1 MTKTTSILV
10 LIPVLLLGLF
20 MIAKGQHPSAY
31 KYLFRNTIQSKSKK
45 YELGA
50 VLRGRV
56 YYPRYFYIPSS
67 KQYVVYSNVDDT
79 GLFCL
84 ESKSTVRDG
93 KTHALLDESGNVLH
107 SLETPLRFSCRSGCF
122 YGTKHFVPWLET
134 GKSDTVS
141 YHQIYNANQDFNRQ
155 SFEKTYQELYKK
167 AEYVEFINLR
177 GIDGDK
183 YDAAVIFKIEGKVEI
198 LLSGLYK
205 SHMSNYF
212 QEDRTTNN
220 FDDYYLPNISNRDA
234 YPQSEPAIEMIRL
247 ETTDTNP
254 FVYFRHWFKTPF
266 RIVKYRK
273 TYSSGWNG
281 VMSLYGVPIYVPGEH
296 EGTTYV
302 RFKAKGEVF
311 KIKLVEVLKTSLLP
325 FYNLGLRTFELPEKH
340 RTPNSLVFME
350 SVQNCGDNRLG
361 GGVFVVRPSITSNSA
376 ADIPAGITEKQFS
389 ILPLYLQEALMD
401 SENATELTIEDPQLL
416 AWIPEIE
423 YLKNLK
429 SLTFNTSITSVPNEI
444 AKFPKLEKLTMQG
457 GKITQI
463 SPQLAEL
470 KLLKYLDLSRNPL
483 NEFPKVILELK
494 NLEHLNLNFT
504 SIPSL
509 PSEFSRLENLKHL
522 DIIDTQI
529 KTLPESMIGMK
540 KLYIYDGRVLE
551 NQVPSDYKHLFDY
564 MKHFK

>member
-1 MTKTTSILV
+1 MTQTTSILV
-10 LIPVLLLGLF
+10 LISLLLMGLL
-20 MIAKGQHPSAY
+20 MIAHGQRSSEY
-31 KYLFRNTIQSKSKK
+31 KYLFRNTILSKSKK
-45 YELGA
+45 YEIGA

-67 KQYVVYSNVDDT
+67 KQYLVYSSVDDT
-79 GLFCL
+79 GSFRH

-93 KTHALLDESGNVLH
+93 KTHVLLNESGTIEH
-107 SLETPLRFSCRSGCF
+107 SLETSLRFSCRSGCF
-122 YGTKHFVPWLET
+122 FGTTHFIPWLET
-134 GKSDTVS
+134 GKSDIVS

-198 LLSGLYK
+198 LLSGLHK
-205 SHMSNYF
+205 SHMTNYF

-220 FDDYYLPNISNRDA
+220 IDDYYLPNISNGDA
-234 YPQSEPAIEMIRL
+234 YPQSVPTIEMIQL
-247 ETTDTNP
+247 ETKDTNP
-254 FVYFRHWFKTPF
+254 FIYFRHWFKKPF
-266 RIVKYRK
+266 RIVKYQK

-281 VMSLYGVPIYVPGEH
+281 LGSLHGVPIYVPGEH
-296 EGTTYV
+296 GGTTYA

-311 KIKLVEVLKTSLLP
+311 KIKLLDVLKTSFLP
-325 FYNLGLRTFELPEKH
+325 VYNLGLRIFEVPEKYL
-340 RTPNSLVFME
+340 TSNSLVFIE

-361 GGVFVVRPSITSNSA
+361 GGVFVVRQSTSINSS

-401 SENATELTIEDPQLL
+401 PENATELTIEDSNILK
-416 AWIPEIE
+416 WIPEIE

-429 SLTFNTSITSVPNEI
+429 SLTFNTAITNVPNEI
-444 AKFPKLEKLTMQG
+444 SKLQTLEKLTMQG
-457 GKITQI
+457 GKIAQV

-470 KLLKYLDLSRNPL
+470 KSLKYLDFSRNPL
-483 NEFPKVILELK
+483 NEFPKVILELN

-509 PSEFSRLENLKHL
+509 PLAFSRLENLKHL
-522 DIIDTQI
+522 DIIETQI
-529 KTLPESMIGMK
+529 KILPESMIGMQ
-540 KLYIYDGRVLE
+540 KLYIYDGGVLE
-551 NQVPSDYKHLFDY
+551 NQVPPTYKHLFGY
-564 MKHFK
+564 MKHLK